1 MARHGK
7 HGLITSVAQLKARC
21 TIDPATH
28 CWLWAGATTGV
39 HGVPAIWCFDHG
51 RGEKRTM
58 SGPLAAWN
66 IAHGEAPPAG
76 TLVFRGCCRTL
87 CLNPAHLRRARS
99 KAEIGQHIR
108 RNGARKGTAVEA
120 RRANA
125 AIGRAAAG
133 IIDTPIESVIAIRSA
148 PSSTTGRALAQ
159 ALRLSESCVS
169 RIRRGE
175 THRGVGT

>member
-7 HGLITSVAQLKARC
+7 HALITSVAQLKARC

-99 KAEIGQHIR
+99 KAEIGQHQR
-108 RNGARKGTAVEA
+108 RAGSRRGTAVES
-120 RRANA
+120 RRANIIKA
-125 AIGRAAAG
+125 WEVAG
-133 IIDTPIESVIAIRSA
+133 IVPTKPEVVRAIRNTP
-148 PSSTTGRALAQ
+148 PSVTGQALAKQ
-159 ALRLSESCVS
+159 FGLSQTTVS
-169 RIRRGE
+169 RIRRGQS
-175 THRGVGT
+175 HKGVA